1 MNSVSA
7 FISPKVL
14 PYFFSRNL
22 VTSEEFS
29 VVVLMLFGALTGKE
43 RGSAYW
49 FGVVSRG
56 RAVLIGEALLPV
68 LFPAK
73 SCTCSFCLK
82 YSMKKIDLM
91 VKCSGS
97 RWL

>member
-1 MNSVSA
+1 MSA
-7 FISPKVL
+7 IISPKVL
-14 PYFFSRNL
+14 AYFFLRNL

-29 VVVLMLFGALTGKE
+29 VVVLMLFGAVTGKE

-56 RAVLIGEALLPV
+56 RAVLIGEASLPRA

-73 SCTCSFCLK
+73 SGTCFFLFK
-82 YSMKKIDLM
+82 TF
-91 VKCSGS
+91 
-97 RWL
+97 